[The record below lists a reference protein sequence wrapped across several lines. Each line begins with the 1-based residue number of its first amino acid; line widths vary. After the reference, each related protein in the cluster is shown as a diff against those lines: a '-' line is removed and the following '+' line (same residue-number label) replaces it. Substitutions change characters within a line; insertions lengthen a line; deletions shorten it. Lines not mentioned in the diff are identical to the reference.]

1 MAYPDLTTTSAV
13 RSFLQKPAN
22 DTAQDAII
30 GQLIS
35 RASLAIMRYTEREF
49 ISSSPGTA
57 QNPVART
64 FEVELLRDGF
74 MSLAPYDAQAGT
86 ITQVQLDA
94 DLSTPRTL
102 DSTEW
107 RPWPIPARDG
117 VTSAIRIIPIALGG
131 FHRFRHRQIRVTA
144 QWGWPTIPADVEHAA
159 IVTTAIWLRREVAA
173 FSSTFRLDEDRVE
186 RPEILPSSVRALLT
200 TYRTQT
206 QG

>member
-13 RSFLQKPAN
+13 RSFLQKPAS

-30 GQLIS
+30 AQLIS

-49 ISSSPGTA
+49 ISAQPGTA
-57 QNPVART
+57 QAPVART

-74 MSLAPYDAQAGT
+74 LQLAPYDAQAGT
-86 ITQVQLDA
+86 ITQVQLDT
-94 DLSTPRTL
+94 DLATPRTL
-102 DSTEW
+102 GSDEW

-117 VTSAIRIIPIALGG
+117 VTSAIRLIPTALGG
-131 FHRFRHRQIRVTA
+131 FHRFRHRQVKVTA
-144 QWGWPTIPADVEHAA
+144 QWGWPSVPADIEHAT
-159 IVTTAIWLRREVAA
+159 IVTTAIWLRREIAA

-186 RPEILPSSVRALLT
+186 RPEILPSSVRALLAH
-200 TYRTQT
+200 YKVQN